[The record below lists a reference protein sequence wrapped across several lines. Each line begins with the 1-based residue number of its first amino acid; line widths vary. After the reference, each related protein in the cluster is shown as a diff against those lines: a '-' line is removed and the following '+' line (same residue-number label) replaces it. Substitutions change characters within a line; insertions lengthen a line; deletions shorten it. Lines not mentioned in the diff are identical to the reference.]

1 MHSPTTDKGLDK
13 PIEQPD
19 SIGIEGAQRYLS
31 DLGIALDEVV
41 HLALCD
47 LLQCP
52 SIGEFTRENF
62 VSGWRSLSSST
73 SSSINGIGVNP
84 TTQTCDTVSKQCAHI
99 TSLRKRLASDPAY
112 FKEIYRSTFRLA
124 KPENQKSVPM
134 DAALEFWQMFF
145 GGKAKGGIE
154 WNSRRTPWL
163 DWWLAFYEARIKRP
177 VNKDLWN
184 MVMELV
190 TKTKEDGGE
199 SLDWWSENGAW
210 PMAVDDFVVFVKERR
225 KGSSMTT
232 GGGGQIDVMDI
243 S

>member
-1 MHSPTTDKGLDK
+1 MQRLTLLLATKHRGTDQPK
-13 PIEQPD
+13 EQPD

-31 DLGIALDEVV
+31 DLGIDLDEVV

-62 VSGWRSLSSST
+62 VSGWRSLSSAST
-73 SSSINGIGVNP
+73 NGS
-84 TTQTCDTVSKQCAHI
+84 TLAQTYDTISKQSMHI
-99 TSLRKRLASDPAY
+99 VSLRKRLASEPAY

-134 DAALEFWQMFF
+134 DGALEFWQMFF
-145 GGKAKGGIE
+145 GGRAKGGME

-163 DWWLAFYEARIKRP
+163 DWWLEFYETKTKRP

-190 TKTKEDGGE
+190 SKTKEEGGE
-199 SLDWWSENGAW
+199 TLDWWNENGAW
-210 PMAVDDFVVFVKERR
+210 PMAVDEYVEFVKERR
-225 KGSSMTT
+225 RASM
-232 GGGGQIDVMDI
+232 GGQVDGMDT